1 MLFLWSLKI
10 LTTKLVFFLQNSTF
24 LSTKDKMIQQLS
36 EQALTPKAALQY
48 LFPANPDAS
57 RLTLLCRR
65 GDYAASVIARAVE
78 DADAHLLNLNV
89 TGQPS
94 VDDRV
99 TVEVRISHRNAGAVA
114 RSLERYGIEVIAV
127 DNADGPD
134 IDTARRRVN
143 ELIHYL
149 DV

>member
-1 MLFLWSLKI
+1 M
-10 LTTKLVFFLQNSTF
+10 
-24 LSTKDKMIQQLS
+24 STKDTFNRQPC
-36 EQALTPKAALQY
+36 QALTPEAALQY
-48 LFPANPDAS
+48 LFPANTEAS

-65 GDYAASVIARAVE
+65 EDYSASVIARAVE

-99 TVEVRISHRNAGAVA
+99 TVEVRISHRNALAVA
-114 RSLERYGIEVIAV
+114 RSIERYGIDVISV

-134 IDTARRRVN
+134 IDTARRRVK
-143 ELIHYL
+143 ELMHYL